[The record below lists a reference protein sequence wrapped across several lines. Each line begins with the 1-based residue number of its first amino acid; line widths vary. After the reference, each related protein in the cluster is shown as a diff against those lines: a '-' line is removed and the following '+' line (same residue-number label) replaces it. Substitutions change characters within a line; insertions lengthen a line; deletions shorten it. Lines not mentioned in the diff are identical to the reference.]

1 MSNIKSVLSKRF
13 EKPANSSTKM
23 DKLANQSSAGS
34 LSSFSGVFKIDDLSV
49 QEKLSLKELLKHYSE
64 QEQEIS
70 RDLEDLTA
78 ITSEVKAINN
88 QAIIL
93 HGERIKRAQNIL
105 KSYKDGAFSCWLITV
120 YGNRSTP
127 YNFLQY
133 YEFYISLS
141 KAIQQCIDAMPRQA
155 VYTLASRQGPIEAK
169 ERFILGHQGESKNEL
184 LAKIRLLFPLDAKDL
199 RKENH
204 SAKAIRETK
213 KLIAIFSHPEFNPS
227 HEDTEELILLI
238 NQLRTLVLGKK
249 VN

>member
-1 MSNIKSVLSKRF
+1 MSDIKSVLSKRF
-13 EKPANSSTKM
+13 EKSANNSTKM
-23 DKLANQSSAGS
+23 DKLATQSSAGS
-34 LSSFSGVFKIDDLSV
+34 LSSFSGIFKIEDLSA
-49 QEKLSLKELLKHYSE
+49 QEKQSLKELLKNYGNE
-64 QEQEIS
+64 NWEIS

-141 KAIQQCIDAMPRQA
+141 REMQQSIDIMPRQA
-155 VYTLASRQGPIEAK
+155 IYTLASRQGALDAK
-169 ERFILGHQGESKNEL
+169 ERFILSYQGESKNEL

-213 KLIAIFSHPEFNPS
+213 KLIEIFSHPEFNPS
-227 HEDTEELILLI
+227 IDDAEQLILLI
-238 NQLRTLVLGKK
+238 NQLRTFVLKK
-249 VN
+249 EVK